1 LERARIQ
8 PVAICRGCGVAATDA
23 SPVVCTV
30 CGAKEFEAVSR
41 EMIERIAK
49 VEGGLSEEVTYD
61 GRKLRWS
68 DEAKRALWSMKDAYQ
83 RRRTK
88 ARVEKGARMR
98 RLDIVTL
105 EFAKALIE
113 EETGKPLELPTRL
126 AAEAL
131 KDDAATAAHAATAG
145 ANGQG
150 NGAAAEKRLI
160 ARDANKNPLLSVY
173 DWTPEAIERVLRVPA
188 GFMRNMTQERIE
200 ALAKERQ
207 AAGIDLPL
215 VEAGIELGK
224 TMMAE
229 MIANYPRPGAPAT
242 AAQPAAAPAPALGSE
257 ARPAVPMS
265 PASPEGGR
273 GYLNEVRTLSSAPRR
288 NTSE

>member
-1 LERARIQ
+1 
-8 PVAICRGCGVAATDA
+8 
-23 SPVVCTV
+23 
-30 CGAKEFEAVSR
+30 
-41 EMIERIAK
+41 
-49 VEGGLSEEVTYD
+49 
-61 GRKLRWS
+61 
-68 DEAKRALWSMKDAYQ
+68 
-83 RRRTK
+83 
-88 ARVEKGARMR
+88 MR

-200 ALAKERQ
+200 GTAGGRHRPAARRGRHRARQ
-207 AAGIDLPL
+207 DDDGRDDRQLPASGRTRHGRAAGRRSG
-215 VEAGIELGK
+215 AGARLGSQ
-224 TMMAE
+224 AGG
-229 MIANYPRPGAPAT
+229 ADVPRLARRRARLSQRSPDALFGA
-242 AAQPAAAPAPALGSE
+242 AAQHLRVSRAQRTRAPG
-257 ARPAVPMS
+257 
-265 PASPEGGR
+265 
-273 GYLNEVRTLSSAPRR
+273 
-288 NTSE
+288 